1 MNYGQG
7 KIYGIAST
15 PARLAVRGL
24 IATPKSFDR
33 PISVRLMNFQPIE
46 RANIAGHSKGSGS
59 CIGLIRFVP
68 LLVFFFIDFELGS
81 RSLEAHLSIPA
92 RCVAFTRSRR
102 RDTGIEL
109 FGRHQA
115 APFMIRAYRP

>member
-7 KIYGIAST
+7 EIYGIAST
-15 PARLAVRGL
+15 PARLAVREL
-24 IATPKSFDR
+24 LATPKSFDR

-68 LLVFFFIDFELGS
+68 LLVFFFFIDFELGIDPS
-81 RSLEAHLSIPA
+81 RHISQYQHAAWRSQD
-92 RCVAFTRSRR
+92 RVVATLVSNCLG
-102 RDTGIEL
+102 D
-109 FGRHQA
+109 
-115 APFMIRAYRP
+115 IRLPPS